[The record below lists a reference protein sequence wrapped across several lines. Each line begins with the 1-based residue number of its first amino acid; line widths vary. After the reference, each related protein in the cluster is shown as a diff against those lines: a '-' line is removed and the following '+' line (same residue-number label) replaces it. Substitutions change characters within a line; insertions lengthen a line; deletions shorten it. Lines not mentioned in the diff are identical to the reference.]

1 MPAPAT
7 VPRLADDVAA
17 LLRRGTVI
25 PAQPLALDAVRRL
38 DERRQRALTRYYHA
52 AGAGG
57 VAVGVHTT
65 QFEIREH
72 GLLRPVLELAAEV
85 SRDTVAGRAPAGSV
99 TTGPRPLV
107 QVAGAAGDARQA
119 VAEAELAAELGYD
132 AVLLAPRV
140 PGLTG
145 TRAEVERVLL
155 DRARAVGEVLP
166 VIGFY
171 LQESIGGPRLSVD
184 FWREYAAI
192 ESVVAIKAAPFHRY
206 RTIDVLRGV
215 AESGRGDDIALYT
228 GNDDAIVAD
237 LVSRLDVPVRA
248 ADGGTRTFR
257 ARFVGGLLGQW
268 AVWTAGAVETLRLA
282 HAAHGDPLPGADA
295 PTVPDPAALA
305 TLVGRQTALTDA
317 NAAVFDAA
325 HDFAGVIAGVHEVLR
340 RQGLLEGTWCLD
352 PAEGLSPGQADEL
365 TRVTEAYPWLG
376 AADDALIA
384 EHRDAWLA

>member
-1 MPAPAT
+1 MTATPTT

-25 PAQPLALDAVRRL
+25 PAQPLALDADRRL

-65 QFEIREH
+65 QFAIREH

-85 SRDTVAGRAPAGSV
+85 SRDTIAGRAPAGSA
-99 TTGPRPLV
+99 TSGPRPLV
-107 QVAGAAGDARQA
+107 QIAGAAGDARQA

-145 TRAEVERVLL
+145 TREEVERVLL

-171 LQESIGGPRLSVD
+171 LQEAIGGPRLSVG
-184 FWREYAAI
+184 FWREYASI

-237 LVSRLDVPVRA
+237 LVSHLDVPA
-248 ADGGTRTFR
+248 ADGGTSAFR

-282 HAAHGDPLPGADA
+282 HAAHGDPLPGTDA

-340 RQGLLEGTWCLD
+340 RQGLLAGTWCLD
-352 PAEGLSPGQADEL
+352 PDESLSPGQAAEL
-365 TRVTEAYPWLG
+365 TRVTGAYPWLG